1 MCGVFV
7 QCVLS
12 EECCVQAVCP
22 LSRAVSRGCCVLRRL
37 VLPAV
42 GSELAYSYVRFLLF
56 RPGGALGAGSVCPP
70 SAAVCPPSVAVCPP
84 SAAVCPEC
92 VCVPRVCLCPRS
104 RAVSPGASR
113 VPRAVSLG
121 EASLLSGRSSRRGHP
136 SGRTVTTVDA
146 TIMYSICAVLSVRG
160 ALCAGGVSPWQAV
173 CPRGPVRFLLFGP
186 GAGRWVPA
194 VCVP

>member
-1 MCGVFV
+1 LCGVFV

-70 SAAVCPPSVAVCPP
+70 YRKCG
-84 SAAVCPEC
+84 
-92 VCVPRVCLCPRS
+92 CVPRVWLCPRS

-160 ALCAGGVSPWQAV
+160 ALCAGGVSPSQAV